1 MTSLS
6 EELPLRG
13 EVASK
18 TIRKHTKLLSTAV
31 TTGQVPEDLF
41 SEELIDEET
50 FEFATNSSSPSTS
63 REKGNRIMR
72 SVRKTIQLNSE
83 AFETFCSVL
92 ERESATK
99 ESSQRLHRE

>member
-1 MTSLS
+1 MTSLL
-6 EELPLRG
+6 EELRG

-50 FEFATNSSSPSTS
+50 FEFATNGSSPSTS

-72 SVRKTIQLNSE
+72 SVRKTVQLNPE